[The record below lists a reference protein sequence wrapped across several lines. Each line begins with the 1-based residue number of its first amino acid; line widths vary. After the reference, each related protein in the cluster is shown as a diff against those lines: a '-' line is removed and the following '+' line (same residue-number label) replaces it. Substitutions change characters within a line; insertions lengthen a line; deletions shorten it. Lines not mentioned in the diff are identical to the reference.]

1 MKVQG
6 SSASSSYYNTGSQPH
21 VIPVDVIEMETTDGV
36 TFVPTPLLML
46 GYRSPDIPGLIVE
59 DRLLPSARM
68 VSAKYEATMRLNFKP
83 KQGDRPCQILSIHL

>member
-6 SSASSSYYNTGSQPH
+6 SLASSGYYDSGSQF
-21 VIPVDVIEMETTDGV
+21 VIPEDVIEMETTDGV

-59 DRLLPSARM
+59 DRLLPSARL
-68 VSAKYEATMRLNFKP
+68 VSAKYEATMRLTN
-83 KQGDRPCQILSIHL
+83 

>member
-6 SSASSSYYNTGSQPH
+6 SLASSGYYDSGPH
-21 VIPVDVIEMETTDGV
+21 EIVIPEDVIEMETTDGV

-68 VSAKYEATMRLNFKP
+68 VSAKYEATMRLTN
-83 KQGDRPCQILSIHL
+83 

>member
-6 SSASSSYYNTGSQPH
+6 SLASSGYYDSGSH
-21 VIPVDVIEMETTDGV
+21 EIVIPEDVIEMETTDGV

-68 VSAKYEATMRLNFKP
+68 VSAKYEATMRLNLKP
-83 KQGDRPCQILSIHL
+83 KQGEMLWL